1 MGQYV
6 NADGLLRKMGQD
18 EAITGKGG
26 HFRKDGPT
34 AMIELD
40 LGLLASLPDDATTV
54 VNGTAQGIVDK
65 HTMIPEGVLIEKVD
79 LVFTVG
85 ATAAASA
92 RLDVGVVDIDFV
104 SNDDDDA
111 LIAAEHSDYAV
122 GTTIEY
128 TQGSTRHGDLVGT
141 VTTKPLYITASYDT
155 AVFST
160 GRAKVRVHYS
170 H

>member
-6 NADGLLRKMGQD
+6 NADGLLRKMGQT
-18 EAITGKGG
+18 EATTGKGG

-40 LGLLASLPDDATTV
+40 LGSLALLNDDATTV

-65 HTMIPEGVLIEKVD
+65 HTMIPEGVLIEKVE
-79 LVFTVG
+79 LIFTAA

-92 RLDVGVVDIDFV
+92 RLDVGVVDIDYIG
-104 SNDDDDA
+104 NDDDDA
-111 LIAAEHSDYAV
+111 LIAAEHSDNVV
-122 GTTIEY
+122 GTIITY

-155 AVFST
+155 AVFAAGT
-160 GRAKVRVHYS
+160 AKVRVHYS